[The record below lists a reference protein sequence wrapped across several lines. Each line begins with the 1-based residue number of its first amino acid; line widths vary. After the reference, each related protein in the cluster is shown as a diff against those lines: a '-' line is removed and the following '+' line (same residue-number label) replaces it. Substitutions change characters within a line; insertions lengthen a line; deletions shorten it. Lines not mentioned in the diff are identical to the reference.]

1 MTNVKKSVVTAV
13 SIALCVVLPMAFHS
27 IPNAGSI
34 YLPMHIPVL
43 ICGLLCGWQFGLL
56 CGLAG
61 PLLSSLMTG
70 MPPAAILPVMMI
82 ELAVYGFATGFSMR
96 FVRTGKTA
104 VDLYASLIVAMLL
117 GRVVAGLV
125 KAFIF
130 MPGKVT
136 LAAWAAGYF
145 AVSLPGMVIQ
155 LALVPAAVFA
165 LMKAGLVP
173 VRYSSRAVK

>member
-70 MPPAAILPVMMI
+70 MPPAAILPTMMI
-82 ELAVYGFATGFSMR
+82 ELAVYGLSTGLFMR
-96 FVRTGKTA
+96 VIRTGKTG
-104 VDLYASLIVAMLL
+104 VDLYISLVIAMVA
-117 GRVVAGLV
+117 GRIVAGLV

-130 MPGKVT
+130 MPGTVSIST
-136 LAAWAAGYF
+136 WAAGYF
-145 AVSLPGMVIQ
+145 VVSIPGLALQ
-155 LALVPAAVFA
+155 LVLVPAAVFA

-173 VRYSSRAVK
+173 VRYSSRAVE

>member
-56 CGLAG
+56 CGLSG

-82 ELAVYGFATGFSMR
+82 ELAVYGLATGFSMR
-96 FVRTGKTA
+96 FVRTGKTTM
-104 VDLYASLIVAMLL
+104 DLYASLVIAMIA
-117 GRVVAGLV
+117 GRVIAGFA

-145 AVSLPGMVIQ
+145 VVSLPGLILQ

-173 VRYSSRAVK
+173 VRYSSRAGE